1 MELVTTPRIET
12 TFDISGM
19 SNVDFAL
26 IANGDVCVNMKFLL

>member
-19 SNVDFAL
+19 SNVYFAL
-26 IANGDVCVNMKFLL
+26 MTHGDT